1 MKILALDP
9 ATFCG
14 FAHSDGPPSREN
26 ESLVSGVW
34 RLSVHDA
41 EHPGQRM
48 VRLRDFIYDAAE
60 KLGFDKI
67 AFEDAGFGSHNPS
80 IQAFHAN
87 LAGVL
92 MRIAAEYG
100 VPIYRIGPTTL
111 KLWSTGDGRA
121 KKPAMIRA
129 CKTHYGIL
137 PRSDDEADA
146 LLVLGACFQ
155 NVTSMRPKKPKP
167 RRASNPREARLF

>member
-1 MKILALDP
+1 MRILALDC
-9 ATFCG
+9 ATTTGWAF
-14 FAHSDGPPSREN
+14 SDGPPSLEN
-26 ESLVSGVW
+26 QPQSGVW

-41 EHPGQRM
+41 EHPGAKLI
-48 VRLRDFIYDAAE
+48 RLRDYVYAVAE
-60 KLGFDKI
+60 SQGFDKI
-67 AFEDAGFGSHNPS
+67 AFEDAGFGSHNPAV
-80 IQAFHAN
+80 QAFHAN

-92 MRIAAEYG
+92 MMIAAEFG

-111 KLWSTGDGRA
+111 KLWATGDGRA

-146 LLVLGACFQ
+146 MLVLGACFQ
-155 NVTSMRPKKPKP
+155 NVTSMKPKKAKA
-167 RRASNPREARLF
+167 RRTRSEAGRLF